1 MSGWFAIKHGI
12 RKHDIFRGRPDRLG
26 AWVAMLD
33 EAAFADTEQDVAG
46 VVVKVARG
54 ELCAS
59 QAMLEE
65 ITGLSRQQLRTF
77 LAALERSGAIKTRS
91 ATKST
96 KGRTIVTFC
105 NYDKYQSPQPS
116 ANQTSTKHQPTKE
129 QDNNIPVGAAEKSA
143 ASDPV
148 KLMFD
153 SGRELLSGAGKSNAA
168 AGKLLGKWRKEYGT
182 ADVIAAIGNARREG
196 AIDPVSF
203 IEGTLRFRQKR
214 GATAPRADSRTE
226 HAGAFGILREAGV

>member
-1 MSGWFAIKHGI
+1 MSGWFAMSRAMFDHP
-12 RKHDIFRGRPDRLG
+12 IFKGHPER
-26 AWVAMLD
+26 
-33 EAAFADTEQDVAG
+33 VAG
-46 VVVKVARG
+46 WAWILATAAWKDTRMDANGKTVPVKRG
-54 ELCAS
+54 QLLTSYRQMSA
-59 QAMLEE
+59 A
-65 ITGLSRQQLRTF
+65 TGIPVQPLRT
-77 LAALERSGAIKTRS
+77 LISRLRDEHAINTDTS
-91 ATKST
+91 N
-96 KGRTIVTFC
+96 GRLLITVC
-105 NYDKYQSPQPS
+105 KYEKYQSTNDA
-116 ANQTSTKHQPTKE
+116 ANTTTNTVSTQDQHTKE

-153 SGRELLSGAGKSNAA
+153 SGRELLCGAGKSNAA

-182 ADVIAAIGNARREG
+182 ADVISAIGNARREG

>member
-1 MSGWFAIKHGI
+1 MSGWYAVK
-12 RKHDIFRGRPDRLG
+12 RG
-26 AWVAMLD
+26 
-33 EAAFADTEQDVAG
+33 
-46 VVVKVARG
+46 
-54 ELCAS
+54 
-59 QAMLEE
+59 MLESDLLAPK
-65 ITGLSRQQLRTF
+65 GPFSRAEAWLWMIENAPYADGEVTIKGKTYPTIRGHVYHSIRF
-77 LAALERSGAIKTRS
+77 LAAKWRWSEKQVRVFIDQLVEAGAVEKIGAQRG
-91 ATKST
+91 ARF
-96 KGRTIVTFC
+96 GAQLRLC
-105 NYDKYQSPQPS
+105 NYDKYQLQGR
-116 ANQTSTKHQPTKE
+116 TKGHTQGHKEE
-129 QDNNIPVGAAEKSA
+129 QDKTIPVGAAEKSA

-153 SGRELLSGAGKSNAA
+153 SGRELLCGAGKSNAA

-182 ADVIAAIGNARREG
+182 SDVIAAIGNARREG